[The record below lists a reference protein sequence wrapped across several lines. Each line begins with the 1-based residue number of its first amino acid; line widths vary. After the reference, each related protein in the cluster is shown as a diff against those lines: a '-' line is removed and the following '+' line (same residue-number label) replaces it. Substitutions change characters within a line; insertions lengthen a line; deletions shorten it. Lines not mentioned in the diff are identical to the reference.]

1 LKTMTIPA
9 GPRDEE
15 LMTLVAAG
23 DSAAFEALYDRYAPA
38 VLGTLVKTLQDRS
51 LAEEVLQETF
61 WRVWDKAQTF
71 ADDRGSFRAWVFSI
85 ARRQAIDT
93 IRRQKV
99 RPQAV
104 RDSSEEM
111 MLATRPNPGPDVDE
125 AAWVA
130 IESQRVRSAMER
142 LSPEQ
147 VRVLELAY
155 FEGLT
160 RQEIARL
167 TGEPLGTIH
176 TRARL
181 GLQKLRAILAG
192 EREKQDDGAQESD

>member
-1 LKTMTIPA
+1 MNILT
-9 GPRDEE
+9 GLEDEE
-15 LMTLVAAG
+15 LMSRVAGG

-38 VLGTLVKTLQDRS
+38 VLGLLVKTLQDRP

-61 WRVWDKAQTF
+61 WRVWDKGQTF

-85 ARRQAIDT
+85 ARRLAIDT

-99 RPQAV
+99 RPQPV
-104 RDSSEEM
+104 RDEAEELK
-111 MLATRPNPGPDVDE
+111 LATQPSPGPNVDE
-125 AAWVA
+125 AAWSA
-130 IESQRVRSAMER
+130 IESKRVRAALEQ

-147 VRVLELAY
+147 CRVLELAY

-160 RQEIARL
+160 RQEIAGV

-181 GLQKLRAILAG
+181 GLQKLRAILSG
-192 EREKQDDGAQESD
+192 ERE

>member
-1 LKTMTIPA
+1 MTTLTSPA
-9 GPRDEE
+9 DEE
-15 LMTLVAAG
+15 LMTRVAAG
-23 DSAAFEALYDRYAPA
+23 DPAAFEALYDRYAPA
-38 VLGTLVKTLQDRS
+38 VLGTLIRTLQDRP

-99 RPQAV
+99 RPQPV
-104 RDSSEEM
+104 RDGAEELK
-111 MLATRPNPGPDVDE
+111 LATRPSPGPNVDE
-125 AAWVA
+125 AAWIA
-130 IESQRVRSAMER
+130 IESKRVRAAMER

-147 VRVLELAY
+147 GRVLELAY

-160 RQEIARL
+160 RQEIAGV
-167 TGEPLGTIH
+167 TGEPLGTVH

-181 GLQKLRAILAG
+181 GLQKLRTLLGG
-192 EREKQDDGAQESD
+192 ERE